1 MRLTAYQTLLLS
13 VLLGALLVAFLWGEQ
28 EDAPV
33 ITIKLLAPEVLIAE
47 PILMKLTFYNP
58 TDKPIKNR
66 WSFIR
71 HTWNYLPLLDY
82 RGW

>member
-58 TDKPIKNR
+58 TDKPIKIDGPLFGIY
-66 WSFIR
+66 SA
-71 HTWNYLPLLDY
+71 YMELPPFA
-82 RGW
+82 